1 MTPEP
6 TIGRPERPQVVVLP
20 SPDPW
25 LLWAILLLCGLGLV
39 MIYSASAVTA
49 RQVTGDPLFYLKRQA
64 VAALIGGSALLLSL
78 KMGYRRLQPL
88 AYPLLVLSFLFLCL
102 VLVPGIGTVSGGARR
117 WIRLPGAGFQPAEL
131 AKITFVIYLAYSL
144 SKKREKVRIF
154 SIGFLPHCFVGLCF
168 MGLCLREP
176 DFGSAVTLA
185 LLLFSLLFAAGA
197 RVSWL
202 LGSLL
207 VGLPAAAFAVARS
220 PYRMK
225 RILAFLDPWAHRH
238 DIGYQVAESLMSVGS
253 GGIWGLG
260 LGDGR
265 QKLFFLPEAHTDFIF
280 SIIGEEL
287 GLFGSTLVIAL
298 YGIIIWRGL
307 RAAFNASEAFGAYL
321 ALGITSLIGFGACV
335 NLGVA
340 MGALPTKG
348 LTLPLVSYGGTS
360 LVLSLFAGGVLLSIS
375 QGRGGFLR
383 RQLRG
388 GEINPRLDSP
398 RQSILDEQSIAQ
410 RSPA

>member
-1 MTPEP
+1 MILLPRP
-6 TIGRPERPQVVVLP
+6 TG
-20 SPDPW
+20 SW
-25 LLWAILLLCGLGLV
+25 LLWAILLLSGLGLV
-39 MIYSASAVTA
+39 MVYSASAVTA
-49 RQVTGDPLFYLKRQA
+49 RQTTGDPLFYLKRQA
-64 VAALIGGSALLLSL
+64 IAAAVGGGALLFALR
-78 KMGYRRLQPL
+78 MGYRRLQPL
-88 AYPLLVLSFLFLCL
+88 AYPLLVMSLLALCL
-102 VLVPGIGTVSGGARR
+102 VLVPGIGVSGGGARR
-117 WIRLPGAGFQPAEL
+117 WIRFPGVGFQPAEL
-131 AKITFVIYLAYSL
+131 AKLAFVIYLAYSL
-144 SKKREKVRIF
+144 SKKQEKVRVF
-154 SIGFLPHCFVGLCF
+154 SVGFLPHCFVGLCF
-168 MGLCLREP
+168 MALCLLEP

-185 LLLFSLLFAAGA
+185 LLLFALLFAAGA

-207 VGLPAAAFAVARS
+207 TALPFAWLAVARS

-253 GGIWGLG
+253 GGVWGLG

-287 GLFGSTLVIAL
+287 GLLGSALVIAL
-298 YGIIIWRGL
+298 YGIIVWRGL
-307 RAAFNASEAFGAYL
+307 RAAFNAADAFGAYL
-321 ALGITSLIGFGACV
+321 ALGITALIAFGACE

-348 LTLPLVSYGGTS
+348 LTLPFVSYGGTS
-360 LVLSLFAGGVLLSIS
+360 LVLSMFAGGVLLSIS
-375 QGRGGFLR
+375 QGQGGFLR
-383 RQLRG
+383 AQLRG
-388 GEINPRLDSP
+388 NSANPRLNPAKPDAP
-398 RQSILDEQSIAQ
+398 GEPKLAW

>member
-1 MTPEP
+1 MTRDSQSGDRAASQA
-6 TIGRPERPQVVVLP
+6 IVLP
-20 SPDPW
+20 APDPW
-25 LLWAILLLCGLGLV
+25 LLWAILLLSGLGLV
-39 MIYSASAVTA
+39 MVYSASAVMA
-49 RQVTGDPLFYLKRQA
+49 RQATGDPFFFLKRQA
-64 VAALIGGSALLLSL
+64 IAASLGGASLLLAL
-78 KMGYRRLQPL
+78 KLGYRRLQPL
-88 AYPLLVLSFLFLCL
+88 AYPLLILSVLALCL
-102 VLVPGIGTVSGGARR
+102 VLLPGIGTSSGGARR
-117 WIRLPGAGFQPAEL
+117 WIRLPGAGFQPAESAKL
-131 AKITFVIYLAYSL
+131 AFVVYLAYSL

-154 SIGFLPHCFVGLCF
+154 SIGFLPHCFVGLFF
-168 MGLCLREP
+168 MALCLLEP

-185 LLLFSLLFAAGA
+185 LLLFTMLFAAGA
-197 RVSWL
+197 RISWL
-202 LGSLL
+202 LGSLFL
-207 VGLPAAAFAVARS
+207 AAPIAWLAVARS

-287 GLFGSTLVIAL
+287 GLLGSAFVIAL
-298 YGIIIWRGL
+298 YGIIVWRGL
-307 RAAFNASEAFGAYL
+307 RAAFNATEAFGAYL
-321 ALGITSLIGFGACV
+321 ALGITALIGFGACI

-348 LTLPLVSYGGTS
+348 LTLPFVSYGGTS
-360 LVLSLFAGGVLLSIS
+360 LVLSLFAGG
-375 QGRGGFLR
+375 FLR
-383 RQLRG
+383 SQLRSG
-388 GEINPRLDSP
+388 TINPRLDP
-398 RQSILDEQSIAQ
+398 AKANARGDPHAW